1 MKKTITYI
9 IAVIMTAFSASAQV
23 LDQNGQ
29 VVDTTAIYGERA
41 DSLDAAVFTSR
52 QAGNYLSKMKE
63 VRTEVISAAGLCK
76 MACCN
81 LAESFE
87 NSAGVTVGYY
97 DAVTVGIDFTA
108 RDLQSDFRG
117 KGLPW
122 ELCKGFDDSAVL
134 GKFVPVGSL
143 PPIQDLHFHL
153 DIDGQTVQRGHTA
166 DMLFKVDEIIAY
178 VSQFCTLKIGD
189 LLYTGTPVGVGPV
202 SVGQHLQGY
211 LEGEKLLDFH
221 VR

>member
-1 MKKTITYI
+1 MKI
-9 IAVIMTAFSASAQV
+9 IAIGMNYAAHNKELDNTLLTPKKPVIFMKPDSAILKDGKPFFIPDFTQRV
-23 LDQNGQ
+23 DYETEL
-29 VVDTTAIYGERA
+29 VVRICRLGKHIAPRFA
-41 DSLDAAVFTSR
+41 HR
-52 QAGNYLSKMKE
+52 
-63 VRTEVISAAGLCK
+63 
-76 MACCN
+76 
-81 LAESFE
+81 
-87 NSAGVTVGYY
+87 YY

-108 RDLQSDFRG
+108 RDLQNEFRAE
-117 KGLPW
+117 GLPW

-134 GKFVPVGSL
+134 GTFVPTEKFAD
-143 PPIQDLHFHL
+143 IQDLHFHL

-189 LLYTGTPVGVGPV
+189 LLFTGTPVGVGPI
-202 SVGQHLQGY
+202 SVGKHLQGY